1 MSNDNYLNPF
11 DNDQHAFTVL
21 ANALGQYS
29 LWPDF
34 ATQPA
39 GWEIR
44 FGPAERAQC
53 LDYIER
59 HWLEINPFSA
69 RVQEVQHG

>member
-21 ANALGQYS
+21 ANERGQYS

-34 ATQPA
+34 AAQPA
-39 GWEIR
+39 GWDIR

-53 LDYIER
+53 LDFIER
-59 HWLEINPFSA
+59 HWPEINPFSA
-69 RVQEVQHG
+69 QVQEVQHG